1 MAILLSPG
9 VSVSEVDLTTVVP
22 SVSSST
28 GAFAGNFVWG
38 PANEIYPITDENQLA
53 ATFGAPNGN
62 TAVSFLTASSFLAYG
77 NDLRVVRAVNE
88 ANCLNATSKVKDFST
103 IQFLGFFD
111 ESGILT
117 VTEMVGTVL
126 KIGRTLTCAGMSGS
140 AKVTGQLTGSTGL
153 TGTYTTTYSGGA
165 LGLVDSPKSITGKYA
180 YLQSIPNK
188 SYYNDTVY
196 HTDNDDA
203 YGAFTARYPGA
214 LGNSISVDVW
224 DSSNTTFFKAWDY
237 SGYFNGVSNTSTSV
251 YNAGGAN
258 DEIHIIVSDVD
269 GVITGHKGTVLEVYP
284 YLSKAIDAKD
294 DNGVST
300 YYKNVI
306 AAQSHYIYVTDPVD
320 YANTHATWGSI
331 SANTDFA
338 KIYSANT
345 GYKTIRLADG
355 NDAPVLQGDLTDAF
369 DLFSNKDSVDVSLF
383 ITGDASAI
391 VQQHIIDNIVTPA
404 GSLVGRSGDSIAF
417 ISPPR
422 AAVVNQKGNEV
433 LNIQSWLNDDATIF
447 DSKAGLKRSTSYAV
461 VDSGWKYM
469 FDKYNNVY
477 RWVPM
482 NGDIAGLCAFTDA
495 VRDPWWSPAG
505 YNRGNIKNAVK
516 LAWNPNQQSRDI
528 LYQQGVNPVVS
539 FPGNG
544 IILYG
549 DKTLQAKPSAFDRI
563 NVRRLFI
570 VLEKAIARAAKY
582 SLFEFNDEF
591 TRAQFISLVSPFL
604 RDVQGRRGIFD
615 FKVVCDTT
623 NNTGYIIDTNQFVGD
638 IYIKPARSIN
648 FIKLNFIAVG
658 TGVNFSEVVG
668 KF

>member
-1 MAILLSPG
+1 MAIQLSPG

-38 PANEIYPITDENQLA
+38 PAHEIYPITDENQLA
-53 ATFGAPNGN
+53 LTFGAPNGN
-62 TAVSFLTASSFLAYG
+62 TAISFLTASSFLAYG
-77 NDLRVVRAVNE
+77 NDLRVVRAINI
-88 ANCLNATSKVKDFST
+88 ANSLNATSNT
-103 IQFLGFFD
+103 IP
-111 ESGILT
+111 
-117 VTEMVGTVL
+117 
-126 KIGRTLTCAGMSGS
+126 IGS
-140 AKVTGQLTGSTGL
+140 
-153 TGTYTTTYSGGA
+153 
-165 LGLVDSPKSITGKYA
+165 
-180 YLQSIPNK
+180 SIPNK
-188 SYYNDTVY
+188 AFYNDEVF
-196 HTDNDDA
+196 HSDNA
-203 YGAFTARYPGA
+203 NIYGAFAARYPGA
-214 LGNSISVDVW
+214 LGNSIKVDIW
-224 DSSNTTFFKAWDY
+224 DSANTTQFKSW
-237 SGYFNGVSNTSTSV
+237 SHNGYFNGATSTSTSV
-251 YNAGGAN
+251 AKAGGSN
-258 DEIHIIVSDVD
+258 DEIHVIVIDED
-269 GVITGHKGTVLEVYP
+269 GVITGNKGSVLEVYP
-284 YLSKAIDAKD
+284 YLSKALDAKD

-306 AAQSHYIYVTDPVD
+306 ASQSHYIYVTDPAD
-320 YANTHATWGSI
+320 YSNTHTTWG
-331 SANTDFA
+331 T
-338 KIYSANT
+338 YSANT
-345 GYKTIRLADG
+345 TFARVTSSTGNKTFSFSG
-355 NDAPVLQGDLTDAF
+355 GTDAPVQQGDLIDAY
-369 DLFSNKDSVDVSLF
+369 DLFANKDSVDISLV
-383 ITGDASAI
+383 ITGDAAAT

-433 LNIQSWLNDDATIF
+433 LNIQSWLNDNETIF
-447 DSKAGLKRSTSYAV
+447 DSTAGLKRSTSYAV

-469 FDKYNNVY
+469 FDKYNNIY
-477 RWVPM
+477 RWIPM

-495 VRDPWWSPAG
+495 IRDPWWSPAG

-549 DKTLQAKPSAFDRI
+549 DKTLQTKPSAFDRI

-615 FKVVCDTT
+615 FKVVCDAT
-623 NNTGYIIDTNQFVGD
+623 NNTGYVIDTNQFIGD

-648 FIKLNFIAVG
+648 FIKLNFVAVG

>member
-62 TAVSFLTASSFLAYG
+62 TAISFLTASSFLAYG
-77 NDLRVVRAVNE
+77 NDLRVVRAINT
-88 ANCLNATSKVKDFST
+88 ANCLNATANT
-103 IQFLGFFD
+103 
-111 ESGILT
+111 T
-117 VTEMVGTVL
+117 P
-126 KIGRTLTCAGMSGS
+126 
-140 AKVTGQLTGSTGL
+140 TG
-153 TGTYTTTYSGGA
+153 
-165 LGLVDSPKSITGKYA
+165 
-180 YLQSIPNK
+180 QSIPNK
-188 SYYNDTVY
+188 SFYNDEVF
-196 HTDNDDA
+196 HTDNA
-203 YGAFTARYPGA
+203 NLYGAFAARYPGS
-214 LGNSISVDVW
+214 LGNSIAVDVW
-224 DSSNTTFFKAWDY
+224 DSSNTTLFNAWKWK
-237 SGYFNGVSNTSTSV
+237 GYFNGVSNTSTSV
-251 YNAGGAN
+251 HAAGGAN
-258 DEIHIIVSDVD
+258 DEIHIIVTDSL
-269 GVITGHKGTVLEVYP
+269 GAITGNKGSVLEVYP
-284 YLSKAIDAKD
+284 YLSKALDAKD

-300 YYKNVI
+300 YYKNVL
-306 AAQSHYIYVTDPVD
+306 ASQSHYIYATDPVD
-320 YANTHATWGSI
+320 YANTHVTWGTN
-331 SANTDFA
+331 SANTKFA
-338 KIYSANT
+338 KIFSVTGNT
-345 GYKTIRLADG
+345 AFSLSGG
-355 NDAPVLQGDLTDAF
+355 SDAEVEQGDLIDAF

-383 ITGDASAI
+383 ITGDANAA
-391 VQQHIIDNIVTPA
+391 VQQHIIDNIITPA
-404 GSLVGRSGDSIAF
+404 GSVVGRSGDSIAF
-417 ISPPR
+417 ISPPK
-422 AAVVNQKGNEV
+422 AAVVNQNGNEV
-433 LNIQSWLNDDATIF
+433 TNIQTWLNE
-447 DSKAGLKRSTSYAV
+447 GLKRSTSYAV

-516 LAWNPNQQSRDI
+516 LAWNPNQQARDI

-570 VLEKAIARAAKY
+570 ILEKAIARAAKY

-623 NNTGYIIDTNQFVGD
+623 NNTGYIIDTNQFIGD

-648 FIKLNFIAVG
+648 FIKLNFVAVG

>member
-62 TAVSFLTASSFLAYG
+62 TAISFLTASSFLAYG
-77 NDLRVVRAVNE
+77 NDLRVVRAINT
-88 ANCLNATSKVKDFST
+88 ANCLNATANT
-103 IQFLGFFD
+103 
-111 ESGILT
+111 T
-117 VTEMVGTVL
+117 P
-126 KIGRTLTCAGMSGS
+126 
-140 AKVTGQLTGSTGL
+140 TG
-153 TGTYTTTYSGGA
+153 
-165 LGLVDSPKSITGKYA
+165 
-180 YLQSIPNK
+180 QSIPNK
-188 SYYNDTVY
+188 SYYNDEIL
-196 HTDNDDA
+196 HSDNA
-203 YGAFTARYPGA
+203 NLYGAFAARYSGA
-214 LGNSISVDVW
+214 LGSSISVDVW
-224 DSSNTTFFKAWDY
+224 DSTDTADFADWAY
-237 SGYFNGVSNTSTSV
+237 SGYFNGVTTTSDFV
-251 YNAGGAN
+251 DRAGGSN
-258 DEIHIIVSDVD
+258 DELHIIVIDTE
-269 GVITGHKGTVLEVYP
+269 GAITGHEGSILEVYP
-284 YLSKAIDAKD
+284 YLSKAYDAKD

-306 AAQSHYIYVTDPVD
+306 ADQSHYIYATDPVD
-320 YANTHATWGSI
+320 YANTKDTWGLTASGTTFDRI
-331 SANTDFA
+331 VSA
-338 KIYSANT
+338 T
-345 GYKTIRLADG
+345 GNQLLPLSG
-355 NDAPVLQGDLTDAF
+355 GVDAEVEQGDLIDAF

-383 ITGDASAI
+383 ITGDANAA
-391 VQQHIIDNIVTPA
+391 VQQHIIDNIITPA
-404 GSLVGRSGDSIAF
+404 GSVVGRSGDSIAF

-433 LNIQSWLNDDATIF
+433 TNIQTWLNED
-447 DSKAGLKRSTSYAV
+447 LMRSTSYAV

-570 VLEKAIARAAKY
+570 ILEKAIARAAKY

-623 NNTGYIIDTNQFVGD
+623 NNTGYIIDTNQFIGD

-648 FIKLNFIAVG
+648 FIKLNFVAVG

>member
-38 PANEIYPITDENQLA
+38 PAHEIYPITDANQLA

-62 TAVSFLTASSFLAYG
+62 TAISFLTASSFLAYG
-77 NDLRVVRAVNE
+77 NDLRVVRAINE
-88 ANCLNATSKVKDFST
+88 ANCLNATANT
-103 IQFLGFFD
+103 AP
-111 ESGILT
+111 
-117 VTEMVGTVL
+117 
-126 KIGRTLTCAGMSGS
+126 IG
-140 AKVTGQLTGSTGL
+140 
-153 TGTYTTTYSGGA
+153 
-165 LGLVDSPKSITGKYA
+165 
-180 YLQSIPNK
+180 QSIPNK
-188 SYYNDTVY
+188 SFYNDEVL
-196 HTDNDDA
+196 HSDNVGL
-203 YGAFTARYPGA
+203 YGAFAARYSGS
-214 LGNSISVDVW
+214 LGNSINVDVW
-224 DSSNTTFFKAWDY
+224 DSANTTLFTNWDY
-237 SGYFNGVSNTSTSV
+237 SGYFNGVTSTSTSV
-251 YNAGGAN
+251 ANAGGAN
-258 DEIHIIVSDVD
+258 DEIHIIVTDA
-269 GVITGHKGTVLEVYP
+269 GGAITGHKGSVLEVYP
-284 YLSKAIDAKD
+284 YLSKAYDAKD

-306 AAQSHYIYVTDPVD
+306 AAQSHYIYATDPVN
-320 YANTHATWGSI
+320 YANTNATWGTT
-331 SANTDFA
+331 SANTTFA
-338 KIYSANT
+338 KISSVTGNT
-345 GYKTIRLADG
+345 AFRLSGGSDAAVEQAD
-355 NDAPVLQGDLTDAF
+355 LIDAF

-383 ITGDASAI
+383 ITGDASAQ
-391 VQQHIIDNIVTPA
+391 VQQHIIDNLVTPA

-417 ISPPR
+417 LSPPR

-447 DSKAGLKRSTSYAV
+447 DSTAGLKRSTSYAV

-495 VRDPWWSPAG
+495 IRDPWWSPAG

-623 NNTGYIIDTNQFVGD
+623 NNTGYIIDTNQFIGD

>member
-62 TAVSFLTASSFLAYG
+62 TAISFLTASSFLAYG
-77 NDLRVVRAVNE
+77 NDLRVVRAINE
-88 ANCLNATSKVKDFST
+88 ANCLNATANT
-103 IQFLGFFD
+103 
-111 ESGILT
+111 T
-117 VTEMVGTVL
+117 P
-126 KIGRTLTCAGMSGS
+126 
-140 AKVTGQLTGSTGL
+140 TGE
-153 TGTYTTTYSGGA
+153 
-165 LGLVDSPKSITGKYA
+165 
-180 YLQSIPNK
+180 SIPNK
-188 SYYNDTVY
+188 AFYNDEIL
-196 HTDNDDA
+196 HSDNEGL
-203 YGAFTARYPGA
+203 YGAFAARYPGS
-214 LGNSISVDVW
+214 LGNSINVDVW
-224 DSSNTTFFKAWDY
+224 DSSDTTLFNDWDY
-237 SGYFNGVSNTSTSV
+237 SGYFNGVTSTSTSV
-251 YNAGGAN
+251 SNAGGAD
-258 DEIHIIVSDVD
+258 DELHIIVTDA
-269 GVITGHKGTVLEVYP
+269 GGAITGHKGSVLEVYP
-284 YLSKAIDAKD
+284 YLSKSLNAKD

-300 YYKNVI
+300 YYKNVV
-306 AAQSHYIYVTDPVD
+306 ASQSQYIYATDPVD
-320 YANTHATWGSI
+320 YAITSSTWGQT
-331 SANTDFA
+331 SANTTFA
-338 KIYSANT
+338 KISSETGNT
-345 GYKTIRLADG
+345 AFRLSG
-355 NDAPVLQGDLTDAF
+355 GSDAEVEQGDLIDAF

-383 ITGDASAI
+383 ITGDANAQ
-391 VQQHIIDNIVTPA
+391 VQQYIIDNLVTPA

-417 ISPPR
+417 LSPPR

-447 DSKAGLKRSTSYAV
+447 DSTAGLKRSTSYAV

-495 VRDPWWSPAG
+495 IRDPWWSPAG

-623 NNTGYIIDTNQFVGD
+623 NNTGYIIDTNQFIGD

>member
-62 TAVSFLTASSFLAYG
+62 TAISFLTASSFLAYG
-77 NDLRVVRAVNE
+77 NDLRVVRAINE
-88 ANCLNATSKVKDFST
+88 ANCLNATANT
-103 IQFLGFFD
+103 
-111 ESGILT
+111 T
-117 VTEMVGTVL
+117 P
-126 KIGRTLTCAGMSGS
+126 
-140 AKVTGQLTGSTGL
+140 TGE
-153 TGTYTTTYSGGA
+153 
-165 LGLVDSPKSITGKYA
+165 
-180 YLQSIPNK
+180 SIPNK
-188 SYYNDTVY
+188 AFYNDEVL
-196 HTDNDDA
+196 HADNA
-203 YGAFTARYPGA
+203 GLYGAFAARYPGS
-214 LGNSISVDVW
+214 LGNSINVDVW
-224 DSSNTTFFKAWDY
+224 DSSNTTFFNSWDY
-237 SGYFNGVSNTSTSV
+237 SGYFNGVTSTSTSV
-251 YNAGGAN
+251 SNAGGAN
-258 DEIHIIVSDVD
+258 DEIHIIVTDA
-269 GVITGHKGTVLEVYP
+269 GGAITGHKGSVLEVYP
-284 YLSKAIDAKD
+284 YLSKAYDAKD

-306 AAQSHYIYVTDPVD
+306 ASQSHYIYATDPVD
-320 YANTHATWGSI
+320 YANTNTSWGST
-331 SANTDFA
+331 SANTTFA
-338 KIYSANT
+338 KISSTTGNT
-345 GYKTIRLADG
+345 AFRLSG
-355 NDAPVLQGDLTDAF
+355 GSDAAVEQGDLIDAF
-369 DLFSNKDSVDVSLF
+369 DLFSNKDSVDVSLV
-383 ITGDASAI
+383 ITGDASAQ
-391 VQQHIIDNIVTPA
+391 VQQHIIDNLVTPA

-417 ISPPR
+417 LSPPR

-433 LNIQSWLNDDATIF
+433 LNIQSWLNDNSTIF
-447 DSKAGLKRSTSYAV
+447 DSTAGLKRSTSYAV

-495 VRDPWWSPAG
+495 IRDPWWSPAG

-623 NNTGYIIDTNQFVGD
+623 NNTGYIIDTNQFIGD

>member
-77 NDLRVVRAVNE
+77 NDLRVVRAINE
-88 ANCLNATSKVKDFST
+88 ANCLNATANT
-103 IQFLGFFD
+103 
-111 ESGILT
+111 T
-117 VTEMVGTVL
+117 P
-126 KIGRTLTCAGMSGS
+126 IG
-140 AKVTGQLTGSTGL
+140 
-153 TGTYTTTYSGGA
+153 
-165 LGLVDSPKSITGKYA
+165 
-180 YLQSIPNK
+180 QSIPNN
-188 SYYNDTVY
+188 SFYNDEVF
-196 HTDNDDA
+196 HTDNYNL
-203 YGAFTARYPGA
+203 YGAFAARYSGS
-214 LGNSISVDVW
+214 LGNSIKVDVW
-224 DSSNTTFFKAWDY
+224 DSANTTLFNAWTY
-237 SGYFNGVSNTSTSV
+237 KGYFNGVTTTSV
-251 YNAGGAN
+251 SVSNAGGAN
-258 DEIHIIVSDVD
+258 DEIHIIVTDED
-269 GVITGHKGTVLEVYP
+269 GAITGHKGSVLEVYP
-284 YLSKAIDAKD
+284 YLSKALDATD

-306 AAQSHYIYVTDPVD
+306 EAQSHYIYVTDPVD
-320 YANTHATWGSI
+320 YANTNTTWGTT
-331 SANTDFA
+331 SANKTFNRIVSTTGRKSHSFSGGTDA
-338 KIYSANT
+338 AV
-345 GYKTIRLADG
+345 GQ
-355 NDAPVLQGDLTDAF
+355 NDLINAF

-383 ITGDASAI
+383 ITGDASAQ

-447 DSKAGLKRSTSYAV
+447 DSTAGLKRSTSYAV

-495 VRDPWWSPAG
+495 IRDPWWSPAG

>member
-1 MAILLSPG
+1 MAIQLSPG

-38 PANEIYPITDENQLA
+38 PAHEIYPITDENQLA
-53 ATFGAPNGN
+53 LTFGAPNGN
-62 TAVSFLTASSFLAYG
+62 TAISFLTASSFLAYG
-77 NDLRVVRAVNE
+77 NDLRVVRAINI
-88 ANCLNATSKVKDFST
+88 ANSLNATSNT
-103 IQFLGFFD
+103 IP
-111 ESGILT
+111 
-117 VTEMVGTVL
+117 
-126 KIGRTLTCAGMSGS
+126 IGS
-140 AKVTGQLTGSTGL
+140 
-153 TGTYTTTYSGGA
+153 
-165 LGLVDSPKSITGKYA
+165 
-180 YLQSIPNK
+180 SIPNK
-188 SYYNDTVY
+188 AFYNDEVF
-196 HTDNDDA
+196 HSDNA
-203 YGAFTARYPGA
+203 NIYGAFAARYPGA
-214 LGNSISVDVW
+214 LGNSIKVDIW
-224 DSSNTTFFKAWDY
+224 DSANTTQFKSW
-237 SGYFNGVSNTSTSV
+237 SHNGYFNGATSTSTSV
-251 YNAGGAN
+251 AKAGGSN
-258 DEIHIIVSDVD
+258 DEIHVIVIDED
-269 GVITGHKGTVLEVYP
+269 GVITGNKGSVLEVYP
-284 YLSKAIDAKD
+284 YLSKALDAKD

-306 AAQSHYIYVTDPVD
+306 ASQSHYIYVTDPAD
-320 YANTHATWGSI
+320 YSNTHTTWG
-331 SANTDFA
+331 T
-338 KIYSANT
+338 YSANT
-345 GYKTIRLADG
+345 TFARVTSSTGNKTFSFSG
-355 NDAPVLQGDLTDAF
+355 GTDAPVQQGDLIDAY
-369 DLFSNKDSVDVSLF
+369 DLFANKDSVDISLV
-383 ITGDASAI
+383 ITGDAAAT

-433 LNIQSWLNDDATIF
+433 LNIQSWLNDNETIF
-447 DSKAGLKRSTSYAV
+447 DSTAGLKRSTSYAV

-469 FDKYNNVY
+469 FDKYNNIY
-477 RWVPM
+477 RWIPM

-495 VRDPWWSPAG
+495 IRDPWWSPAG

-615 FKVVCDTT
+615 FKVVCDAT
-623 NNTGYIIDTNQFVGD
+623 NNTGYVIDTNQFIGD

-648 FIKLNFIAVG
+648 FIKLNFVAVG